1 MTSPA
6 DKTILVVDDEPDVR
20 TYLEVAL
27 KDAGF
32 NVITAQD
39 GLDALER
46 LKEKVPDLISLDLVM
61 PRKTGNKFLYEM
73 RKNKEWYNIPVLIV
87 TAHSRDEMGKGDLD
101 EIMQNMTLSGPGVIE
116 KPVNARKYV
125 NAIKTILNI
134 EIADEAEDPVAMK
147 QALQEKLM
155 SADKETLKKAL
166 EAFGKK

>member
-46 LKEKVPDLISLDLVM
+46 LKETVPDLISLDLVM

-73 RKNKEWYNIPVLIV
+73 RKNKEWSCIPVLIV

-116 KPVNARKYV
+116 KPVNAHKYV